1 MDPTEVFNF
10 PLDAFQ
16 QTACAALRKGHNV
29 LVCAKTG
36 SGKTLVGEYQIH
48 KSLAEGK
55 RVFYTT
61 PIKSLSNQKFHD
73 LKTQFSEARVGILTG
88 DIKFCPDAQIVV
100 MTAEILRNL
109 LYKVGTA
116 TENLGLTANLSVEG
130 LGAVIFD
137 ECHYMNDPDRGHVWE
152 ETMILLPPEVQMVL
166 LSATLDHPEY
176 LANWLTE
183 IKGAEHPTLL
193 VQADYRVVP
202 LNHCV
207 LFPSDKDGDFGFRM
221 ESLMR
226 SSTGIA
232 EVFSDKIYESW
243 LKMRRLAPQQHAEA
257 KAARQAVAVI
267 ANATASSATT
277 SAAGQSMRP
286 QSFQHHM
293 NLVLE
298 FLKMR
303 NLLPALFFVLSRN
316 NCERYASLVQTDF
329 LDTAEIS
336 SVRSIVGFHLSRHMD
351 ILEKMPQW
359 NTIYTLLQKGIAFH
373 HSGLIPQI
381 KEIIELLF
389 SRGLVR
395 LLFCTET
402 FAVGL
407 NMPTKTTLFAGF
419 QKYDDVRE
427 QMRILRTDEYLQMA
441 GRAGRRGK
449 DKEGWAIYLP
459 DRDPISTADMRR
471 MMSGGCQ
478 ELVSRMELGFDLI
491 LKTMLCR
498 KKDATL
504 DILRKSYWHRLRL
517 ARIERNKAEIQDL
530 DKKIIASGI
539 DEATE
544 KELMV
549 RKEAEEA
556 IRMTTNA
563 ARKDAQRRLETW
575 KNRHVGPHWEK
586 TWKTWVDVRGWREQV
601 QELWRENKELGD
613 LIQILLQR
621 VTWLA
626 REGYIENLGA
636 ESAEGVEQLT
646 KKGLLATECNES
658 CPFILADFY
667 LGLTEYDKTQL
678 VSNTNL
684 LIVLLSVFL
693 EPIEKENSGDIRHM
707 LACVRQS
714 RVPELVKKSA
724 ESLFSLA
731 ERLRDLD
738 GIQPRSINLS
748 GDWMELLWGWLE
760 EEKEPSLLCAEYGLF
775 EGNFV
780 RGIMKLGNILD
791 EWLSLATLCGD
802 TEQIEAVAGLRPK
815 LGRDFIIQDSLYLR
829 IK

>member
-1 MDPTEVFNF
+1 MDPSTIFNF
-10 PLDAFQ
+10 PLDPFQ
-16 QTACAALRKGHNV
+16 QTACDAIRRGHNV

-73 LKTQFSEARVGILTG
+73 LKTQFSETRVGILTG

-100 MTAEILRNL
+100 MTTEILRNL

-116 TENLGLTANLSVEG
+116 TENLGLTANLSLDG
-130 LGAVIFD
+130 LAAVVFD

-152 ETMILLPPEVQMVL
+152 ETMILLPDHVQMVL
-166 LSATLDHPEY
+166 LSATLNHPEY

-183 IKGAEHPTLL
+183 IKRPEHPTHLI
-193 VQADYRVVP
+193 QADYRVVP

-207 LFPSDKDGDFGFRM
+207 LFPSDKEADFGFRIKT
-221 ESLMR
+221 LMR
-226 SSTGIA
+226 SATGVS
-232 EVFSDKIYESW
+232 ETFCDKTYDSW
-243 LKMRRLAPQQHAEA
+243 LKMLQNAPQQNADA
-257 KAARQAVAVI
+257 KASRQAMVAGL
-267 ANATASSATT
+267 AERGTHN
-277 SAAGQSMRP
+277 QSLRP

-293 NLVLE
+293 NQVLE

-316 NCERYASLVQTDF
+316 NCERYARLVQADF

-359 NTIYTLLQKGIAFH
+359 NTIYTLLQRGIAFH
-373 HSGLIPQI
+373 HSGIIPQI
-381 KEIIELLF
+381 KEIVELLF

-419 QKYDDVRE
+419 QKYDDMRE

-459 DRDPISTADMRR
+459 DREPLSTIEIRR
-471 MMSGGCQ
+471 MMTGSCQ
-478 ELVSRMELGFDLI
+478 ALVSRMELGFELI

-498 KKDATL
+498 KKDAAL
-504 DILRKSYWHRLRL
+504 DILRKSYWHRLQL
-517 ARIERNKAEIQDL
+517 ARIEKNKEEITDL
-530 DKKIIASGI
+530 EKKIHSMGI
-539 DEATE
+539 DEHTE
-544 KELMV
+544 KELTE

-563 ARKDAQRRLETW
+563 ARKDAQRRLEMW
-575 KNRHVGPHWEK
+575 KNRHAGPRWEK
-586 TWKTWVDVRGWREQV
+586 AWKGWAEVRKWKASIEELFV
-601 QELWRENKELGD
+601 ENQELVNIGN
-613 LIQILLQR
+613 ILLQR

-626 REGYIENLGA
+626 REGYIENFA
-636 ESAEGVEQLT
+636 EDNERLS
-646 KKGLLATECNES
+646 KKGMLATECNES
-658 CPFILADFY
+658 SPLILPDFY
-667 LGLTEYDKTQL
+667 LNLSAEDKHQL
-678 VSNTNL
+678 ITNTNYL
-684 LIVLLSVFL
+684 VILLSMFL
-693 EPIEKENSGDIRHM
+693 EPIQKENSNDLRHTM
-707 LACVRQS
+707 ACIRQS
-714 RVPELVKKSA
+714 KIPDLVKRSA
-724 ESLFSLA
+724 ESLCRLA
-731 ERLRDLD
+731 GRLHYLD
-738 GIQPRSINLS
+738 GISVKSARLS
-748 GDWMELLWGWLE
+748 GDWMELLWAWLE
-760 EEKEPSLLCAEYGLF
+760 EEKEPSLLCAEYELF

-780 RGIMKLGNILD
+780 RGVMKLGNILE

-829 IK
+829 VK